1 MMLGSEAK
9 TQIQEILDLILLGD
23 EVCSAV
29 KQAKSFMEEC
39 GELRKRVSQ
48 LVEMLETLFCFIT
61 SFDTALYLRPVKC
74 VVPKVKDNF
83 KHALDIVNKCQN
95 QSFICRVIFTC
106 SNATQFR
113 NLFQLLDA
121 SIMDMQ
127 CLVTVYDLQKE
138 AIDPR
143 IKKSPAFLVWS
154 FIASVQMGRQL
165 GDRVDA
171 AKNLALLAQEK
182 EEYKEIIFEEG
193 GVPPLLKLFKKT
205 SSPDAQITVANALC
219 LLANDEERTE
229 IIMKEMISAIVN
241 RLSRTSPVMDQI
253 QAANLVAG
261 IAKNNAEVKEYDLMR
276 ENVIWRLITLLSS
289 EPSTDDHRPSSCQLK
304 LKISCSKALL
314 MLASGSVK
322 NCRTLTETKGMLCLA
337 KLVQTERDELQYNC
351 LMIIRE
357 ITDIAESNDEFR
369 RSAFKSTSPAAKA
382 VVDELLRVIKEFDE
396 AKLRIPAIKSIGSL
410 ARSFSAKERR
420 VISPLVAQL
429 DNADQQITTE
439 AAVALNKFVCSE
451 NHLSEE
457 HSKSI
462 VEFGGVPLLMKLISN
477 GDKKMAQPHGLA
489 LICYLAKHGG
499 NSNVLIKA
507 GALAALET
515 TGFLVVAEHP
525 ELEELVSEAITKLQ
539 SDQTEDPE
547 EFDGPSKGSIK
558 QFIREQSKVVS
569 DFLRHPLKLVLE
581 GPIIYLPRLVSL
593 QIVRTTSEIVMR
605 CEKRFLQ
612 AQRCFPTRRI
622 KQFLEPH
629 SLELA
634 LRSVMDYPGPRVV
647 AKEITGKLK
656 EVKKIVK
663 SFRKKE
669 IRRKFGYIVHKFR
682 FWKIVTCS
690 VILPWLI

>member
-1 MMLGSEAK
+1 MLGSEAK
-9 TQIQEILDLILLGD
+9 IQIQEILDLILLGD

-29 KQAKSFMEEC
+29 KQAKSFMVEC

-48 LVEMLETLFCFIT
+48 LVEMLETLFGST

-83 KHALDIVNKCQN
+83 KHALDIVDKCQN
-95 QSFICRVIFTC
+95 QSFICKVLFSC

-113 NLFQLLDA
+113 NLFRLLDA

-127 CLVTVYDLQKE
+127 CLITVYVLKKE

-143 IKKSPAFLVWS
+143 IKESPMFLVWS
-154 FIASVQMGRQL
+154 RIASVQMGRQL

-182 EEYKEIIFEEG
+182 EEYKEIIFQEG

-219 LLANDEERTE
+219 LLANDEERKE
-229 IIMKEMISAIVN
+229 IIMKQMISAIVN

-253 QAANLVAG
+253 QAANLVAS

-289 EPSTDDHRPSSCQLK
+289 EPSADYPGLK
-304 LKISCSKALL
+304 LKISCSKALW
-314 MLASGSVK
+314 MLALGSVW
-322 NCRTLTETKGMLCLA
+322 NCRTLMDTKAMLCLA
-337 KLVQTERDELQYNC
+337 KLVHMERDELQYNC

-357 ITDIAESNDEFR
+357 ITEIAESNDEFR

-382 VVDELLRVIKEFDE
+382 VVDELLRVIEEFNE

-410 ARSFSAKERR
+410 ARSFPAKESR
-420 VISPLVAQL
+420 VISSLVAQL
-429 DNADQQITTE
+429 DNADQEITME
-439 AAVALNKFVCSE
+439 AAVALIKFVCTE
-451 NHLSEE
+451 NHLCKE

-462 VEFGGVPLLMKLISN
+462 IEFSGVPLLMKLLRSS
-477 GDKKMAQPHGLA
+477 GDKKMSQPHGLA
-489 LICYLAKHGG
+489 LICYLTKHGG

-515 TGFLVVAEHP
+515 TGLLVAAEHP

-539 SDQTEDPE
+539 SD
-547 EFDGPSKGSIK
+547 
-558 QFIREQSKVVS
+558 
-569 DFLRHPLKLVLE
+569 
-581 GPIIYLPRLVSL
+581 
-593 QIVRTTSEIVMR
+593 
-605 CEKRFLQ
+605 
-612 AQRCFPTRRI
+612 
-622 KQFLEPH
+622 
-629 SLELA
+629 
-634 LRSVMDYPGPRVV
+634 
-647 AKEITGKLK
+647 
-656 EVKKIVK
+656 
-663 SFRKKE
+663 
-669 IRRKFGYIVHKFR
+669 
-682 FWKIVTCS
+682 
-690 VILPWLI
+690 